1 MKNKNHH
8 LTRWNLFLQKRNLD
22 GKRHCWYAEPGSWCG
37 VSLLTNGHAVV
48 YYIVLNLLYETDV
61 NHGVLLT
68 CIEVNY
74 DIMIFMTG
82 TEHFEGVMMRFCQMY
97 FE

>member
-1 MKNKNHH
+1 M
-8 LTRWNLFLQKRNLD
+8 
-22 GKRHCWYAEPGSWCG
+22 
-37 VSLLTNGHAVV
+37 